1 MGRKVHE
8 SLVVSF
14 AFENKSN
21 LFEVE
26 PDFTAKG
33 FYVLIYLVHTLD
45 VSANL
50 DALLHVSSFLVAE
63 SMRCFKTWTL
73 GLKGGSERFLMQ
85 KELFPQ

>member
-8 SLVVSF
+8 SLVISF
-14 AFENKSN
+14 AFENESN
-21 LFEVE
+21 LFEVK

-50 DALLHVSSFLVAE
+50 DGTPPCFIISS
-63 SMRCFKTWTL
+63 R
-73 GLKGGSERFLMQ
+73 
-85 KELFPQ
+85 